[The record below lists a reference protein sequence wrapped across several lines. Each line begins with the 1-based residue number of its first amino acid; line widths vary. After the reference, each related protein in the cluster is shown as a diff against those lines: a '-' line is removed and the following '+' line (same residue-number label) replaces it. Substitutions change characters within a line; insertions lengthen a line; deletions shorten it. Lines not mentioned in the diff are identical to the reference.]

1 MVLCRKD
8 ERRRLR
14 NYAFVANLSAQTE
27 DEKCS
32 LFSALQSVRATTRNG
47 YMISCHLIG
56 LRKTKTF
63 LKPQKDKL
71 RPREMA
77 EVSRRKPLSKDT
89 HDTMESFRTI
99 DLSTLRTCGK
109 FHRKVVFFSFL
120 YWNYV
125 THRNSRTM
133 SFNQQICLR
142 LLRTM

>member
-1 MVLCRKD
+1 MT
-8 ERRRLR
+8 
-14 NYAFVANLSAQTE
+14 NLSAQTE

-32 LFSALQSVRATTRNG
+32 LFSALQSVRATTRTG

-56 LRKTKTF
+56 LRKTKPL

-77 EVSRRKPLSKDT
+77 EMSSRKPFSKDT
-89 HDTMESFRTI
+89 HDMMESFRTI

-109 FHRKVVFFSFL
+109 FHQKVVFFSFL
-120 YWNYV
+120 YLNYV